1 MLKGAVIQ
9 VVGKKV
15 NTISND
21 DGSFIL
27 ENLCLSDNKLKI
39 SHINCNQ
46 LIRKIDFFQSSN
58 VIIIMDHKV
67 EALDEVIIAERK
79 IKSSSTAKI
88 YSLSEIE
95 KDRYSNSGLSG
106 AVSQISGVTTLST
119 GGNISQPVI
128 HGMFGSR
135 VGIIYDGILLE
146 NQQWGQDH
154 APNVDVNAFENIRL
168 IKGAGALRY
177 SGSSPGGVI
186 ILESRTKEN

>member
-1 MLKGAVIQ
+1 MVKGAVIQ

-21 DGSFIL
+21 DGSFVL
-27 ENLCLSDNKLKI
+27 ENLCLTDNKLKI

-106 AVSQISGVTTLST
+106 AISQISGVTTLST

-168 IKGAGALRY
+168 I
-177 SGSSPGGVI
+177 
-186 ILESRTKEN
+186 